1 MYSRI
6 IYKERFKMTTF
17 LLKLAAGILIG
28 VVLSKKQ
35 IEKIMKD
42 LRGDK

>member
-1 MYSRI
+1 
-6 IYKERFKMTTF
+6 MTTF
-17 LLKLAAGILIG
+17 LLKIVAGILIG
-28 VVLSKKQ
+28 IVLSRKQ